1 MELGVQKVY
10 WGISLVKY
18 ERRKSRIGQGK
29 LSECNVN
36 CNIDMSMKG
45 TEEEGGSRIR

>member
-1 MELGVQKVY
+1 MELGVQKFF
-10 WGISLVKY
+10 WGISPVKY
-18 ERRKSRIGQGK
+18 ERRKGRIGQGK
-29 LSECNVN
+29 LSERNVK